1 MKKNHVFAPYVFAGG
16 VDALRVRDIERI
28 THLNFAFMLIKDGKG
43 SLDHIKP
50 GVLDSIRACKLINPD
65 VKLVV
70 SIGGWGAGG
79 FSDAC
84 MTDEGV
90 EKLASSTVE
99 LAIKE
104 GFDGVD
110 VDWEYPCSGVAN
122 IDYSPKDRENFTKLL
137 KALRKHLDAAGP
149 GRPLTIAVGA
159 AQSCVDNM
167 EVPEVAATVDYVNL
181 MTYDMRSQQTNEYTG
196 HHTNLYPQTGD
207 EEGPYSAGTV
217 EMFHAAGVPYEKLVL
232 GSAFYG
238 KGFTGCDSYLNNGL
252 NVKAG
257 KESWERVGGSYEILK
272 RDYIGQNGYVRYWD
286 DQAKAPYLYNG
297 KNFITY
303 EDPDSIA
310 EKCKYIKERG
320 LAGLM
325 YWAYGSHELFEAV
338 VANLD

>member
-43 SLDHIKP
+43 DLSHIKP
-50 GVLDSIRACKLINPD
+50 GVLDSIRACKRINPD
-65 VKLVV
+65 LKLVV

-79 FSDAC
+79 FSNAC

-99 LAIKE
+99 LALKE

-110 VDWEYPCSGVAN
+110 VDWEYPCSGVAG
-122 IDYSPKDRENFTKLL
+122 IDYSPKDKENFTKFL
-137 KALRKHLDAAGP
+137 KALRKHLDAAGE

-159 AQSCVDNM
+159 SQSCIDSM
-167 EVPEVAATVDYVNL
+167 EIPEFIDCLDYVNL
-181 MTYDMRSQQTNEYTG
+181 MTYDMRSHYTDECTG
-196 HHTNLYPQTGD
+196 HHTNLYAQSGDPTGPSS
-207 EEGPYSAGTV
+207 ENTV
-217 EMFHAAGVPYEKLVL
+217 EIYHKAGVPYEKLVL

-238 KGFTGCDSYLNNGL
+238 KGWTGCNSWANNGL
-252 NVKAG
+252 GVKAG
-257 KESWERVGGSYEILK
+257 PLGRVQVGGSYEGIKAL
-272 RDYIGQNGYVRYWD
+272 IGKDGYVRFWD
-286 DQAKAPYLYNG
+286 DNAKAPYLYNG
-297 KNFITY
+297 ENFISY
-303 EDPDSIA
+303 EDPDSISYKCDFIR
-310 EKCKYIKERG
+310 EKG

-325 YWAYGSHELFEAV
+325 YWAYGSHDLFEAV